1 MSAETSRAVF
11 LSYASQDA
19 DAARRIAESLRGAGI
34 EVWFDV
40 EGGLETGDE
49 WDAKIRRQIKEC
61 LLFIPVISANTQARE
76 EGYFRIEWDL
86 AAERARGIAGG
97 VPFILPV
104 VIDATREPE
113 ALVPDRFRAVQWTRA
128 AGGELA
134 PETRAKFA
142 QLWSHRAGLQKE
154 KQRSAAG
161 PSAEPAAP
169 ATTPD
174 SAAPP
179 PARRVP
185 PVALWLSLGAVFVA
199 VGTVFFVTSRRSDA
213 PVAPAPT
220 AAAPAA
226 PATPV
231 AREWPR
237 HPELKR
243 AMALLDGYNSIPE
256 DFRLA
261 EEIVRRV
268 VDTAPTDA
276 EAVTAL
282 ARVHGMWL
290 LRGWDRSAERRAAAK
305 ATAERALQLA
315 PDEPEALIALAT
327 QLFERE
333 SESRRAYEAAQ
344 RAVDL
349 APGIARYHRL
359 RDNTLF
365 SLARA
370 ASPTDYVASRGDPA
384 FDRLREQALASARR
398 TAALFPGDALA
409 RYDLARHL
417 RNLGEWVECEKVID
431 ETLALA
437 PVANALSYKARLRFG
452 LHNDLAGMRA
462 FLDRVPE
469 RVRAIE
475 RTVMSYFLYAV
486 HSGDTGPGFEA
497 LRDFSEPWLADFEYR
512 GPRLLLEANLQA
524 IAGKNQTAQNSYRT
538 ALAEVRQARTERPTE
553 TALQGVEA
561 WCLYG
566 LGRNAEARTA
576 LLAFNETVVRPQT
589 FNPVSSWWFHTIP
602 ANLLFGDRAF
612 ALTLIREAAVSF
624 PLSRDLL
631 RLRFDLD
638 PRMAPFRADPEIIA
652 LLGPAKSAAAPAA
665 PAAAAAPA
673 SALPDTE
680 ATRLAARARGL
691 YTKIGY
697 TREDLATAEDLA
709 RRATV
714 LEPGN
719 AAAWGAFA
727 AVHGTYLQRGWDLSD
742 KRRAAAQQAATRALG
757 LDPAEPEALYGL
769 GYAFSR
775 QNTPQ
780 QALEAFARAHAA
792 APADNRIARAY
803 ANSLL
808 QNDRTD
814 ECRAVLEAARRRDPK
829 DPLVH
834 YSLAQ
839 TYLIYGPGGED
850 PARLAACLKH
860 LDEGIAAEPLA
871 TLLLQKA
878 TMLAGWKG
886 DFAGARAVL
895 DQLERRP
902 LSERVEDRAVHIPLW
917 LATLERDPRR
927 AVAAAALTARN
938 YFEDSVAMRRP
949 KDWHLALT
957 RRTEGKSNLARL
969 DWQRAEGVIRE
980 RLKETPDDL
989 RLQWELACTLAWL
1002 GRAEEADRIFAP
1014 IEAAWREE
1022 MIPPRSARIA
1032 DYAAARGD
1040 GAKAAVH
1047 LAAGLDSHPAFTR
1060 HTLAKDPWYDLV
1072 RDHPDVQR
1080 VLATPDRSN

>member
-1 MSAETSRAVF
+1 MPADSHRAVF

-19 DAARRIAESLRGAGI
+19 EAARRIADALRAAGI

-61 LLFIPVISANTQARE
+61 LLFIPVISAATQARD

-104 VIDATREPE
+104 VIDATREPD
-113 ALVPDRFRAVQWTRA
+113 ALVPDRFRSVQWTRA
-128 AGGELA
+128 AGGELTA
-134 PETRAKFA
+134 ETRAKFA
-142 QLWSHRAGLQKE
+142 QLWSHRAGLLKE
-154 KQRSAAG
+154 KQRAG
-161 PSAEPAAP
+161 SDPLDAP
-169 ATTPD
+169 ETSSP
-174 SAAPP
+174 SAAPSAP
-179 PARRVP
+179 PRRLP
-185 PVALWLSLGAVFVA
+185 PVALWLSLGAVGVA
-199 VGTVFFVTSRRSDA
+199 VGTVFFVTSRRSA
-213 PVAPAPT
+213 PPAPAAT
-220 AAAPAA
+220 AAAAVPA
-226 PATPV
+226 

-243 AMALLDGYNSIPE
+243 AMALLDGINAIPE

-268 VDTAPTDA
+268 ADAAPTDP
-276 EAVTAL
+276 EAVTAM
-282 ARVHGMWL
+282 ARVHGLWL
-290 LRGWDRSAERRAAAK
+290 LRGWDRGAERRAAAK

-315 PDEPEALIALAT
+315 PDEPEALIALAA
-327 QLFERE
+327 QLFERD

-349 APGIARYHRL
+349 APGVARYHRM
-359 RDNTLF
+359 RDSTLF
-365 SLARA
+365 WQARA
-370 ASPTDYVASRGDPA
+370 STPAEVVASRSDAA
-384 FDRLREQALASARR
+384 FAPLREKALASARR
-398 TAALFPGDALA
+398 TAALFPRDALA
-409 RYDLARHL
+409 RYDLSRHL
-417 RNLGEWVECEKVID
+417 RNLGEWEECEQVID
-431 ETLALA
+431 ETLALV
-437 PVANALSYKARLRFG
+437 PVANALSYKARFRFG

-462 FLDRVPE
+462 FLDQVPA
-469 RVRAIE
+469 RVRVIE
-475 RTVMSYFLYAV
+475 RTVLSYFMYSV
-486 HSGDTGPGFEA
+486 HSGDTGPGLDA
-497 LRDFSEPWLADFEYR
+497 LREFNDPWLADFEYR
-512 GPRLLLEANLQA
+512 GPRALLEAELLA
-524 IAGKNQTAQNSYRT
+524 IAGKTQTAKLLYEA
-538 ALAEVRQARTERPTE
+538 ALGEVRKQRSDRPGSGS
-553 TALQGVEA
+553 LLNIEA

-566 LGRNAEARTA
+566 LGRSAEARTA
-576 LLAFNETVVRPQT
+576 YLAYNETFERPYT
-589 FNPVSSWWFHTIP
+589 IGPTSSWWFQIIP

-612 ALTLIREAAVSF
+612 ALAMIREACASF
-624 PLSRDLL
+624 PRSREIL
-631 RLRFDLD
+631 RLRFELD
-638 PRMAPFRADPEIIA
+638 PRMATFRADPEIVAI
-652 LLGPAKSAAAPAA
+652 LGPARSAAAPAA
-665 PAAAAAPA
+665 TAAPAAAV
-673 SALPDTE
+673 PDTE
-680 ATRLAARARGL
+680 AARLAARARAL
-691 YTKIGY
+691 YSKLGY

-719 AAAWGAFA
+719 AAAWGTYA

-742 KRRAAAQQAATRALG
+742 KRRAAAQQNATRALG

-780 QALEAFARAHAA
+780 QALDAFARAAAA

-829 DPLVH
+829 DPLIH

-860 LDEGIAAEPLA
+860 LDDGIAAEPLA

-902 LSERVEDRAVHIPLW
+902 LSERVEDRAVYIPLW

-927 AVAAAALTARN
+927 AAAAELTARN
-938 YFEDSVAMRRP
+938 YFEDLAAMRRP
-949 KDWHLALT
+949 KDWHVALV
-957 RRTEGKSNLARL
+957 RRSEGKENLARL
-969 DWQRAEGVIRE
+969 AWQRAEGVIRE
-980 RLKETPDDL
+980 RLKDNTVDL
-989 RLQWELACTLAWL
+989 GLQWELACTLAWL
-1002 GRAEEADRIFAP
+1002 GRAEEADRTFAP

-1022 MIPPRSARIA
+1022 MIPFRAARIA
-1032 DYAAARGD
+1032 LYAAARGD
-1040 GAKAAVH
+1040 GAKTALHLPAA
-1047 LAAGLDSHPAFTR
+1047 LNCHPTFTR
-1060 HTLAKDPWYDLV
+1060 HTLPRDPWFDLV
-1072 RDHPDVQR
+1072 REHPDVQR
-1080 VLATPDRSN
+1080 VLATPAPSN